1 MKRLTLPL
9 LAATVATLAA
19 ALVAF
24 AGGASARPATG
35 FVFVVHNRGI
45 EYVTAAGGNRLPTT
59 LQIGDRIYTRDDL
72 LVGKTKIGYDN
83 ELCTATFDGNDLCH
97 VIAVITGKGTL
108 EINWLWAGRNNST
121 YGPPHFSG
129 VIDGGTGAYANAKG
143 QFDASL
149 FADGQLRFT
158 AKLG

>member
-59 LQIGDRIYTRDDL
+59 PPDRRSDL
-72 LVGKTKIGYDN
+72 
-83 ELCTATFDGNDLCH
+83 H
-97 VIAVITGKGTL
+97 
-108 EINWLWAGRNNST
+108 
-121 YGPPHFSG
+121 P
-129 VIDGGTGAYANAKG
+129 
-143 QFDASL
+143 
-149 FADGQLRFT
+149 
-158 AKLG
+158 

>member
-1 MKRLTLPL
+1 LPSP
-9 LAATVATLAA
+9 AAHPHGPRPDSSLSSTTEASSTSLRREATDYP
-19 ALVAF
+19 
-24 AGGASARPATG
+24 RP
-35 FVFVVHNRGI
+35 
-45 EYVTAAGGNRLPTT
+45 